1 MLGRFHFRHLEPG
14 VLVAPNE
21 RSYRVSTLGCR
32 VNRADSL
39 SIEREL
45 AGRGYRRAL
54 AGEVPTVWVVNT
66 CAVTGEGMRKSRKL
80 VRRCARSGARV
91 VVTGCGADFDPEALR
106 VPGVAAV
113 VPNKDKSIIG
123 QAACPDD
130 GGEGQKTGSVPW
142 SPEELVRVPLK
153 VQEGCGRFCSYCIV
167 PYLRP
172 PPHSVPSG
180 SVLAEVRA
188 LRSRGVGEI
197 VLCGIDLGSYREPS
211 CGDTLES
218 LVASVLEEAG
228 DMWVR
233 LSSIELSDVNDGLV
247 GLLAEENSLCGQLH
261 LPLQSGDERVL
272 SDMGREY
279 EPDEFKRKVE
289 EIRDIVPGIGI
300 TTDVMVGF
308 PTEDERAFLNTRG
321 LLSSA
326 GFSRAHVFRYSP
338 RRGTAAFPLGDP
350 VAPEVKY
357 KRAAEL
363 RETAREGARRFH
375 DTFVGRIIPVL
386 VEARMENEPG
396 CLFARARSFAGVVME
411 GSEELVGSCVEV
423 EITSAGPEAMR
434 GRIERMEPGR
444 NQGR

>member
-1 MLGRFHFRHLEPG
+1 M
-14 VLVAPNE
+14 APDE
-21 RSYRVSTLGCR
+21 LSYRVSTLGCR

-39 SIEREL
+39 RIEREL

-54 AGEVPTVWVVNT
+54 SGEVPTVWVVNT

-80 VRRCARSGARV
+80 VRRCAGSGARV

-113 VPNKDKSIIG
+113 VPNRDKSVILA
-123 QAACPDD
+123 AACPCAP
-130 GGEGQKTGSVPW
+130 GQETGPVPW

-153 VQEGCGRFCSYCIV
+153 VQEGCERFCSYCIV

-172 PPHSVPSG
+172 PPYSVPAG

-218 LVASVLEEAG
+218 LVASALEEAG

-233 LSSIELSDVNDGLV
+233 LSSVELGDVSDGLI
-247 GLLAEENSLCGQLH
+247 GLLAEENNLCEQLH
-261 LPLQSGDERVL
+261 LPLQSGDEMVL
-272 SDMGREY
+272 SEMGREY
-279 EPDEFKRKVE
+279 EPDEFKGKVE
-289 EIRDIVPGIGI
+289 EMRHAVPGIGV

-308 PTEDERAFLNTRG
+308 PTEDERAFLNTRD

-350 VAPEVKY
+350 VASEVKNR
-357 KRAAEL
+357 RAAEL

-375 DTFVGRIIPVL
+375 ETFVGRIIPVL
-386 VEARMENEPG
+386 VEAKMESEPG

-411 GSEELVGSCVEV
+411 GSEELVGRRVEV
-423 EITSAGPEAMR
+423 EITSAGPEGMR
-434 GRIERMEPGR
+434 GRIERTGPGTS
-444 NQGR
+444 QGR